1 MATWCCII
9 DGDNGRVIKRVVV
22 VVVAVAVVVV
32 AVMGVIK
39 FRLAIIPHLRRMG
52 ENKEAGE

>member
-1 MATWCCII
+1 VATWCCII

-22 VVVAVAVVVV
+22 VVAVAVVV